1 MQNVLH
7 QMHICIFFSLTTYYR
22 EQVRSAAVKCL
33 DAVIRSRSEML
44 QQLYVNV
51 MPALLGRFR
60 EREEIV
66 KMDVFTAFKDLLRQS
81 QSQSHG
87 EDLMEVGAVCVY
99 VCVCVCVSVPC
110 LRMSLSRLHG

>member
-1 MQNVLH
+1 
-7 QMHICIFFSLTTYYR
+7 
-22 EQVRSAAVKCL
+22 
-33 DAVIRSRSEML
+33 ML

-51 MPALLGRFR
+51 MPALLGRFK

-87 EDLMEVGAVCVY
+87 EDLMEVRT
-99 VCVCVCVSVPC
+99 VCVCVCVC
-110 LRMSLSRLHG
+110 MSQSQLHG